1 MKKVKNISVILLVL
15 ALLIIGSSSI
25 VVTNENEY
33 SLIRQFGKVDHVVS
47 SAGVTFKIPFVQ
59 SVDKLPKEI
68 LLYDLSSSDVITSD
82 KKTMICDSY
91 ILWQINDPLKFA
103 QTLNSSISNAES
115 RLDTIVYNS
124 TKNIISSTTQNDVIS
139 GRDGELAAAIMKNIG
154 NTTEQYGIELLSF
167 ETKQL
172 DLPSD
177 NKAAVYER
185 MISERE
191 NISATYTAEGSSEA
205 QKIRNTTDK
214 EVNVLLSEANKNAE
228 ILIAEGEAEYMR
240 ILSEAYSDESKQ
252 DFYSFVRSLDAL
264 KASMTGDNK
273 TVILSPDSETE
284 EKVQKNMIR
293 DLLKTDIQALAVS
306 PIDSYE
312 CEEYVQQAKEKGISV
327 YACDTPI
334 EDADV
339 PYIGIDNEK
348 LGYELGEQLAR
359 ALDHKGKIG
368 VIAGDFNQA
377 GHWMRVNGFE
387 KYMEKEPG
395 ITIEMVRNG
404 YSNMQVSQKD
414 VDEILKKYP
423 DLDGIMTTSAV
434 TALGLAEA
442 TEGREISIV
451 SVDAQED
458 ALKAVQDGRIV
469 ALGAQSGYQ
478 IGYETI
484 RYIVNDLEGKRTGED
499 EILDSQVLT
508 TENIDAYIKEDKYSS
523 S

>member
-1 MKKVKNISVILLVL
+1 MKKVKNISLILLVL

-68 LLYDLSSSDVITSD
+68 LLYDLSSSDVM
-82 KKTMICDSY
+82 TMICDSY

-273 TVILSPDSETE
+273 TVILSPDS
-284 EKVQKNMIR
+284 
-293 DLLKTDIQALAVS
+293 
-306 PIDSYE
+306 PIAQIFY
-312 CEEYVQQAKEKGISV
+312 
-327 YACDTPI
+327 
-334 EDADV
+334 
-339 PYIGIDNEK
+339 
-348 LGYELGEQLAR
+348 
-359 ALDHKGKIG
+359 
-368 VIAGDFNQA
+368 
-377 GHWMRVNGFE
+377 
-387 KYMEKEPG
+387 
-395 ITIEMVRNG
+395 
-404 YSNMQVSQKD
+404 
-414 VDEILKKYP
+414 
-423 DLDGIMTTSAV
+423 
-434 TALGLAEA
+434 
-442 TEGREISIV
+442 GR
-451 SVDAQED
+451 
-458 ALKAVQDGRIV
+458 
-469 ALGAQSGYQ
+469 
-478 IGYETI
+478 
-484 RYIVNDLEGKRTGED
+484 
-499 EILDSQVLT
+499 
-508 TENIDAYIKEDKYSS
+508 
-523 S
+523 

>member
-1 MKKVKNISVILLVL
+1 MRKKYICILAAVL
-15 ALLIIGSSSI
+15 SFCSLSGCGLSAKKTEEEKVTIG
-25 VVTNENEY
+25 VVTK
-33 SLIRQFGKVDHVVS
+33 SK
-47 SAGVTFKIPFVQ
+47 
-59 SVDKLPKEI
+59 
-68 LLYDLSSSDVITSD
+68 
-82 KKTMICDSY
+82 
-91 ILWQINDPLKFA
+91 
-103 QTLNSSISNAES
+103 
-115 RLDTIVYNS
+115 
-124 TKNIISSTTQNDVIS
+124 
-139 GRDGELAAAIMKNIG
+139 
-154 NTTEQYGIELLSF
+154 
-167 ETKQL
+167 
-172 DLPSD
+172 
-177 NKAAVYER
+177 
-185 MISERE
+185 
-191 NISATYTAEGSSEA
+191 SSEYW
-205 QKIRNTTDK
+205 
-214 EVNVLLSEANKNAE
+214 LSVCDGMEDAAE
-228 ILIAEGEAEYMR
+228 KYHA
-240 ILSEAYSDESKQ
+240 D
-252 DFYSFVRSLDAL
+252 V
-264 KASMTGDNK
+264 
-273 TVILSPDSETE
+273 VILSPDSETE

-293 DLLKTDIQALAVS
+293 D
-306 PIDSYE
+306 DSYE

-377 GHWMRVNGFE
+377 GHRMRVNGFE

-508 TENIDAYIKEDKYSS
+508 TENIDAYIKEDKYGSS
-523 S
+523 

>member
-1 MKKVKNISVILLVL
+1 MKKLKNISLILLVL
-15 ALLIIGSSSI
+15 VLLIIGSSSI

-115 RLDTIVYNS
+115 RLD
-124 TKNIISSTTQNDVIS
+124 IISSTTQNDVIS

-240 ILSEAYSDESKQ
+240 ILSDAYADASKQ

-273 TVILSPDSETE
+273 TVILSPDS
-284 EKVQKNMIR
+284 
-293 DLLKTDIQALAVS
+293 
-306 PIDSYE
+306 PIAQIFY
-312 CEEYVQQAKEKGISV
+312 
-327 YACDTPI
+327 
-334 EDADV
+334 
-339 PYIGIDNEK
+339 
-348 LGYELGEQLAR
+348 
-359 ALDHKGKIG
+359 
-368 VIAGDFNQA
+368 
-377 GHWMRVNGFE
+377 
-387 KYMEKEPG
+387 
-395 ITIEMVRNG
+395 
-404 YSNMQVSQKD
+404 
-414 VDEILKKYP
+414 
-423 DLDGIMTTSAV
+423 
-434 TALGLAEA
+434 
-442 TEGREISIV
+442 GR
-451 SVDAQED
+451 
-458 ALKAVQDGRIV
+458 
-469 ALGAQSGYQ
+469 
-478 IGYETI
+478 
-484 RYIVNDLEGKRTGED
+484 
-499 EILDSQVLT
+499 
-508 TENIDAYIKEDKYSS
+508 
-523 S
+523 

>member
-1 MKKVKNISVILLVL
+1 MRKKYICILAAVL
-15 ALLIIGSSSI
+15 SFCSLSGCGPSAKKTEEEKVTIG
-25 VVTNENEY
+25 VVTK
-33 SLIRQFGKVDHVVS
+33 SK
-47 SAGVTFKIPFVQ
+47 
-59 SVDKLPKEI
+59 
-68 LLYDLSSSDVITSD
+68 
-82 KKTMICDSY
+82 
-91 ILWQINDPLKFA
+91 
-103 QTLNSSISNAES
+103 
-115 RLDTIVYNS
+115 
-124 TKNIISSTTQNDVIS
+124 
-139 GRDGELAAAIMKNIG
+139 
-154 NTTEQYGIELLSF
+154 
-167 ETKQL
+167 
-172 DLPSD
+172 
-177 NKAAVYER
+177 
-185 MISERE
+185 
-191 NISATYTAEGSSEA
+191 SSEYW
-205 QKIRNTTDK
+205 
-214 EVNVLLSEANKNAE
+214 LSVCDGMEDAAE
-228 ILIAEGEAEYMR
+228 KYHA
-240 ILSEAYSDESKQ
+240 D
-252 DFYSFVRSLDAL
+252 V
-264 KASMTGDNK
+264 
-273 TVILSPDSETE
+273 VILSPDSETE

-348 LGYELGEQLAR
+348 LGYEQLAR
-359 ALDHKGKIG
+359 ALDYKGKIG

-377 GHWMRVNGFE
+377 GHRMRVNGFE

-484 RYIVNDLEGKRTGED
+484 RYIVKDLEGEGTGEN